1 MAYSETAGLVVAC
14 TYLITPVLGLVWLG
28 IRNERLQQ
36 RRMLRDSI
44 KMLHRTAVT
53 RNRRW

>member
-14 TYLITPVLGLVWLG
+14 AYLITPVLGLVWLG